1 VQYVNLNVNGR
12 RRSSLERGMKGGKLG
27 WSRGEGEG
35 VEKKKKR
42 KKEVR
47 VVDGKE
53 ELQKG
58 KKTQTEQTNTI
69 ITNLSQR
76 MR

>member
-1 VQYVNLNVNGR
+1 VCICDVQYINLNDNGR
-12 RRSSLERGMKGGKLG
+12 RRSSLERGIK
-27 WSRGEGEG
+27 GEGG
-35 VEKKKKR
+35 LKKKKKK

-76 MR
+76 IK